1 MPLLLSAIASVLV
14 MHDKLGS
21 SAVDLLAVVSIMD
34 PKLGVPLL
42 LAVLYYN
49 NIFSGK
55 DKDNSFHKMLVRF

>member
-42 LAVLYYN
+42 LTVLYYN